1 MRFNVVINQAKALE
15 MQITLSEAA
24 LLSLFN
30 ELSSWADERVID
42 GKVYYHISR
51 NKVIDELP
59 FFYRKPDTVYRHFV
73 NLCDLGYVDY
83 LKQKG
88 KDFIRLTTSGK
99 GYNKLGNKSEFVSNS
114 EINPSKFGNKS
125 EFQKEVNLF
134 DYQLFTFP
142 NSEIN
147 PTYNN
152 NNTSNNSLREDLL
165 RLKNENLQ
173 VFDAFLNAPT
183 FYENIMRQV
192 SRKRKHVSFQK
203 DVVPMYL
210 KWLINKLDAGALNK
224 NIPTLKSMCLSYLVV
239 VFENE
244 STNEQIIV
252 SQQNK
257 HLRNAI

>member
-1 MRFNVVINQAKALE
+1 MRFNVVINQSKALE
-15 MQITLSEAA
+15 MGVTLSEAA

-30 ELSSWADERVID
+30 ELSSWADECVID

-51 NKVIDELP
+51 NKVIEELP

-83 LKQKG
+83 LKQKS
-88 KDFIRLTTSGK
+88 KDFIRLTASGK
-99 GYNKLGNKSEFVSNS
+99 VYNKLGNKSENGSNS

-125 EFQKEVNLF
+125 EFEKEVNLY

-173 VFDAFLNAPT
+173 VFDAFLNAST

-192 SRKRKHVSFQK
+192 SRKRKNVSFQK

-224 NIPTLKSMCLSYLVV
+224 NIPTLKSMCLSYLVA

-244 STNEQIIV
+244 KEQEETVVI
-252 SQQNK
+252 QQNK
-257 HLRNAI
+257 NLRNAI